1 MLVCES
7 NLGSILTKKS
17 AIITERV
24 KRMEKSKETKLTKI
38 RNCINQKDSMYYIHR
53 EDAASFEEECKEEG
67 KGTIPIM
74 TYGDYV
80 VYLKA
85 ECSALPN
92 IPLSKFNYTSGTFEK
107 KWGPDHKTIVLTPN
121 HSSIRKV
128 EIEIQGI
135 DIAKMMLL
143 SDKTGDVIEDTARIK
158 ITRHYRFSSGDIENK
173 EDTYSA
179 SPGQVEAEAR

>member
-1 MLVCES
+1 ME
-7 NLGSILTKKS
+7 
-17 AIITERV
+17 TETNT
-24 KRMEKSKETKLTKI
+24 MEQSQEDKLDEIK
-38 RNCINQKDSMYYIHR
+38 NCINQKDSLYYIHR
-53 EDAASFEEECKEEG
+53 KDSEAFERKSKTEG

-85 ECSALPN
+85 DCSSIPN
-92 IPLSKFNYTSGTFEK
+92 IPLSNFNYTLGTFEK

-135 DIAKMMLL
+135 DIHNMKLL
-143 SDKTGDVIEDTARIK
+143 PDKTGDVIEDTAKIK
-158 ITRHYRFSSGDIENK
+158 ITRHYRFAEGASENVRDSS
-173 EDTYSA
+173 SA
-179 SPGQVEAEAR
+179 SPGETKAR

>member
-1 MLVCES
+1 MKES
-7 NLGSILTKKS
+7 NQEESRTK
-17 AIITERV
+17 EH
-24 KRMEKSKETKLTKI
+24 KLTEI
-38 RNCINQKDSMYYIHR
+38 RKGINKEDSLYFILRKDSER
-53 EDAASFEEECKEEG
+53 FEKESKKEG

-85 ECSALPN
+85 EDSLLPK

-107 KWGPDHKTIVLTPN
+107 KWGQDHKTIVLTPN

-135 DIAKMMLL
+135 DIRKMKLL
-143 SDKTGDVIEDTARIK
+143 SNKKGDVVEDTAKIK
-158 ITRHYRFSSGDIENK
+158 ITRHYRFSEGDIENK
-173 EDTYSA
+173 KDTVSA
-179 SPGQVEAEAR
+179 SPGETKAKKMAPSKNRGK